1 MLHECIRRSARHGTV
16 GLGDDLGL
24 WLSAGRNDAVD
35 VARRSGAAAAQ
46 DEVDRAVAGIELA
59 IGGVCGNDR
68 PRLAG
73 IDSRARGCV
82 PANIVITASNRPA
95 ALVVV
100 VMAAEH
106 QVDAILIEERQP
118 GFANA
123 FVGAIAV
130 LRGTE

>member
-1 MLHECIRRSARHGTV
+1 MLHESILRSAGHGTV

-24 WLSAGRNDAVD
+24 WLSVGRNDAVEIG
-35 VARRSGAAAAQ
+35 RRSGAAAAQ
-46 DEVDRAVAGIELA
+46 DEVDRAAAGIELA

-73 IDSRARGCV
+73 IDCRARGSV
-82 PANIVITASNRPA
+82 PAGVVITASNRPT

-106 QVDAILIEERQP
+106 QVDAVLIEE
-118 GFANA
+118 
-123 FVGAIAV
+123 
-130 LRGTE
+130 